1 MNGCESTIL
10 SCMDSVA
17 DVTGWISENEALL
30 SGIAAMIVVAG
41 VVFTPLGVGLR
52 RVLGLRSERKAAT
65 VSGPPAPPAPQAAP
79 SAQTPSI
86 AVLPF
91 VNMSDDSEQE
101 FLADGMTEDIITG
114 LSANRHLSVVSRNS
128 TFAYKGQSPDI
139 RQVGRELDV
148 RYVLEGS
155 VRRVGDRLRTTAQLI
170 EAESGNHLW
179 AEKYDRDYAEMF
191 SVQDEVID
199 SITGA
204 LNAQI
209 TAAEFTRARQKPRAE
224 LGAWELVQRA
234 MSSYAGSSPTT
245 ELSRE
250 ITSLLR
256 DAVAIDPN
264 YGYAHSALA
273 WMLFSGAINGFI
285 EDIPAAHAEAE
296 QHLSA
301 ALQGGQDDPL
311 TLLYAGAAYIYSGR
325 HEKGIRTLE
334 RSLALSPHQ
343 PDVLMH
349 LGVAH
354 GYLGKFD
361 QAHAY
366 FDRAEQMGPT
376 GGMSFAHDWYR
387 AIILGFEERY
397 EEAVALI
404 KPYLDRA
411 SRYGTPRV
419 ELGLDLAALGQADAA
434 RSAIERV
441 LRDDP
446 DLQLEGLALIVGAH
460 PDPDKARERVALLR
474 EYWPKQ

>member
-1 MNGCESTIL
+1 
-10 SCMDSVA
+10 MDSVA
-17 DVTGWISENEALL
+17 DVTSWISANEALL

-41 VVFTPLGVGLR
+41 VVFTPLGIGLR
-52 RVLGLRSERKAAT
+52 RVLGLRSERKAA
-65 VSGPPAPPAPQAAP
+65 PASDPQSPDAPRAAT
-79 SAQTPSI
+79 SARKPSI

-91 VNMSDDSEQE
+91 ANMSDDSEQE

-139 RQVGRELDV
+139 RAVGRELDV

-209 TAAEFTRARQKPRAE
+209 TSAEFTRARRKAPAE

-234 MSSYAGSSPTT
+234 MSAYGGGSPTT

-250 ITSLLR
+250 MIALLR
-256 DAVAIDPN
+256 DAVVVDPD
-264 YGYAHSALA
+264 YDYAHSALA
-273 WMLFSGAINGFI
+273 WQLFSSAINGFI

-296 QHLSA
+296 KHLMA
-301 ALQGGQDDPL
+301 ALEKGQDDPL

-334 RSLALSPHQ
+334 RSLELNPHQ

-354 GYLGKFD
+354 GYLGDFEK
-361 QAHAY
+361 AHAY

-404 KPYLDRA
+404 GPYLHRA
-411 SRYGTPRV
+411 SRYGTARV
-419 ELGLDLAALGQADAA
+419 ELGLDLAALGRTDAA
-434 RSAIERV
+434 RSAIERAAQE
-441 LRDDP
+441 DP
-446 DLQLEGLALIVGAH
+446 GLQVDGLALIVGAH